1 MTNFYKQ
8 QCIKSL
14 HFLLVVLSSHTYNC
28 LWLSW
33 DHICWEILQT
43 FPSSTWYT
51 TDHHGLFS
59 ATTQP
64 SAIMAENKLMAGGSK
79 ATWHRLNRSLLLP
92 NLARIL
98 WLKTSQKHWTVETH
112 VSIQRPRQT
121 PELSELPANLAC
133 FWSPDAV
140 SGGGNVAAL
149 SKNLPTLDRPMF
161 LGADIQR
168 ASLLSS
174 QGYTKRNAL

>member
-14 HFLLVVLSSHTYNC
+14 HFLLVVLSSHTYYC

-79 ATWHRLNRSLLLP
+79 ATWHRLNRSFLLP

-112 VSIQRPRQT
+112 VSIQRPRQNARVVGVASQLGLFLK
-121 PELSELPANLAC
+121 PWCCFRRRKCRRPKQESPNFGPPDVSRRGYPAGQPFVITRL
-133 FWSPDAV
+133 
-140 SGGGNVAAL
+140 
-149 SKNLPTLDRPMF
+149 
-161 LGADIQR
+161 
-168 ASLLSS
+168 
-174 QGYTKRNAL
+174 Y